1 MINTWWVTRPKRKLD
16 SVPETLA
23 LIADHALDEQWSGE
37 RGTHLA
43 VEEALEQAGLK
54 RPGDRRDQRGGGA
67 RTYFA
72 WLKSLGLIFQYNG
85 QTKLTL
91 AGEAI
96 INGDSPVSV
105 LKGQILKY
113 QFPSAFSIS
122 RNVEVHPRF
131 KIHPFWFLLKLLR
144 DYRLGYYLTQDEI
157 ARVVIG
163 EAQNESDA
171 TYERVVYS
179 ILRYREEGGIQNVSE
194 FVEQYGST
202 RERVNPDCPF
212 RSFDDTAN
220 TFLNWLDYTQLV
232 VRESGKVSILPE
244 KISEVDSIIGQRI
257 TFIDRPED
265 EVFFQRKYGID
276 PKHNKDTRNLTQSST
291 ITATVLAQ
299 NKVRTAFI
307 AESIKRPI
315 FRINAEII
323 DLICERT
330 GISEALVEDTLS
342 TFYPNGAVSS
352 FMSNYFQMAF
362 NGREEATEFEKAT
375 CQLFDSAF
383 GFETHHV
390 GPIGLTPDVLL
401 ISNESGYQAII
412 DNKAYSK
419 YSISNDHHNRMV
431 HNYIRGLPNYS
442 SSPNDLAFFSYIAGG
457 FSSAINGQLA
467 SIYEETQVKGSA
479 ISVSTM
485 IEMVERNQK
494 NSYSHEDI
502 KNIFSVGRKIS
513 SSDL

>member
-23 LIADHALDEQWSGE
+23 LIAEHALDEQWSGE
-37 RGTHLA
+37 RDTHLA

-72 WLKSLGLIFQYNG
+72 WLKSLGLIFQYNE

-163 EAQNESDA
+163 EAQNESDS

-244 KISEVDSIIGQRI
+244 KISEVDSIVGQRI
-257 TFIDRPED
+257 SFIDRPED

-323 DLICERT
+323 DLISEQT
-330 GISEALVEDTLS
+330 GISETLVEDTLS

-412 DNKAYSK
+412 DNKAYAR
-419 YSISNDHHNRMV
+419 YSITNDHHNRMV
-431 HNYIRGLPNYS
+431 HNYIRGLTNYS
-442 SSPNDLAFFSYIAGG
+442 SSQNELAFFSYIAGG
-457 FSSAINGQLA
+457 FSSAINGQLS
-467 SIYEETQVKGSA
+467 SIYKETNVKGSA

-494 NSYSHEDI
+494 KSYSHEEI
-502 KNIFSVGRKIS
+502 KNIFSAGRRIS